1 MYYGFDIGGSKIALG
16 VFDDTRRLQW
26 EKRVATPKDS
36 YETFL
41 TTIAQL
47 VAEADARFGGQG
59 SVGIGI
65 PGMPETADG
74 TLYAANVPAAMLAG
88 SDQVTFTVRVT
99 NVSGASYSG
108 SLVVTVVDEPVMSAL
123 IMTPTVLPFPK
134 PGMMN
139 FANTRL

>member
-47 VAEADARFGGQG
+47 VAEADARFGGQA
-59 SVGIGI
+59 V
-65 PGMPETADG
+65 
-74 TLYAANVPAAMLAG
+74 
-88 SDQVTFTVRVT
+88 
-99 NVSGASYSG
+99 
-108 SLVVTVVDEPVMSAL
+108 SAL
-123 IMTPTVLPFPK
+123 VFRVCRK
-134 PGMMN
+134 PPMHPLCRQCACRHW
-139 FANTRL
+139 FVHCAKI